1 MKILFFFLILVSCGS
16 PISNYN
22 SNNENI
28 NFNGNLTFD
37 DFKKL
42 LVQYTKI
49 SPFPYMDNK

>member
-37 DFKKL
+37 EFKKL

-49 SPFPYMDNK
+49 SPFPNMDNK